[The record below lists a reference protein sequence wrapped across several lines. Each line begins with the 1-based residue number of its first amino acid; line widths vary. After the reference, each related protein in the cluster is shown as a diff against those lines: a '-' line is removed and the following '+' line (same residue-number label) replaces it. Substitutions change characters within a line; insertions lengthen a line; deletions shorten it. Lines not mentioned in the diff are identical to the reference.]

1 MSVENSPEYQKKRF
15 ENLEKPLKFIETK
28 KILQE
33 SYNYEEMIQSTTL
46 DIVSTYL
53 KGQKI
58 LYIEAKTY
66 CEQILYGL
74 MLPTI
79 FISAACSV
87 ISGVL
92 KDIKYSSIVVC
103 ILAAINSFMLAIVN
117 YLKLDAKAEAHKISA
132 SSFEKLQSI
141 CDFNSGRVLFT
152 NEHTVEEEK
161 LDAMRLM
168 NDIELKVKE
177 IKEKNQFVLPEYI
190 RYKFPILYS
199 TNVFAEVK
207 KKQNDEIILINDLK
221 NEINNCLDLEKKSV
235 NDPSLKSELEK
246 AKEEREKV
254 IEKIIKN
261 RDEYLKIDKDFKD
274 EIDKHI
280 NENLN
285 NRCNP
290 CKWFRV

>member
-1 MSVENSPEYQKKRF
+1 MSVENSPAYQKKRF
-15 ENLEKPLKFIETK
+15 ENISKPLKFVETR

-53 KGQKI
+53 KGQKV

-79 FISAACSV
+79 FISAGCSV

-92 KDIKYSSIVVC
+92 KDLKYSSIAVC

-117 YLKLDAKAEAHKISA
+117 YLKLDAKAEAHKMTA

-152 NEHTVEEEK
+152 NEHSIGEDK
-161 LDAMRLM
+161 LDAMRLI

-177 IKEKNQFVLPEYI
+177 IKEKNQFVLPEHV
-190 RYKFPILYS
+190 RYKFPTLYS

-207 KKQNDEIILINDLK
+207 KKQNDEILLINDLK
-221 NEINNCLDLEKKSV
+221 NEINNCLDLEKKCLT
-235 NDPSLKSELEK
+235 NPSLKKKLDE
-246 AKEEREKV
+246 AKEKRELV

-261 RDEYLKIDKDFKD
+261 RDEYLKIDSEFKD

-280 NENLN
+280 DLTLK